1 MRSAL
6 VSPQEY
12 RAFAAQC
19 SRWAAR
25 AKREEHKTMILQMA
39 EHWTQ
44 AAQKLERASTFD
56 GLHREPSELK
66 PPRDMVEQ
74 DDGRFEK

>member
-6 VSPQEY
+6 VSPKEY

-25 AKREEHKTMILQMA
+25 ANREEHRSMMLQMA
-39 EHWTQ
+39 DHWLQ
-44 AAQKLERASTFD
+44 KAQELEDASASV
-56 GLHREPSELK
+56 PSGRSLISR
-66 PPRDMVEQ
+66 PSQ
-74 DDGRFEK
+74 DDSKQPI